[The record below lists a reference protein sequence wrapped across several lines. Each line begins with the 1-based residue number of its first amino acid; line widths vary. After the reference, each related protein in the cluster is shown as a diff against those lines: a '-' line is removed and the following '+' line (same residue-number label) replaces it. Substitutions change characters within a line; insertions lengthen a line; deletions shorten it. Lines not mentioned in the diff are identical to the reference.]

1 MEQLVKVLQLIATK
15 SGIRAS
21 SGSPNGGLESVIL
34 NLHEAFQNAGWDSHY
49 SDSVGSNSD
58 ASIRYDLEKYN
69 YEMYANTVRSWV
81 EREKPDLVIAHG
93 TNALLKYLTER
104 GIRVLFVE
112 HSMAISINLNSYGA
126 LFGYIAPNARTIGS
140 KIITVSPITMTT
152 KKNAIAEFGVDF
164 EFDGWCRFQFPT
176 KELLSRPIEKSEG
189 YCVTIA
195 RCEEKKALMRMT
207 NHCIKNNFDWR
218 LVTSLPTQASE
229 EFFAKWLS
237 KYDQTRISKNIPRE
251 QTLDILTR
259 GAILGSSSPF
269 ESAGVTAFEGLMFGL
284 PLLLNEPPSHDNI
297 HASRMF
303 LPNDDF
309 VSTLRGDQKKTEKLM
324 NLSLSERKNLR
335 DLTISYNPVDTVLAS
350 LESFAESIG
359 NPLTEINMNPLE
371 ELMMQ

>member
-1 MEQLVKVLQLIATK
+1 M
-15 SGIRAS
+15 
-21 SGSPNGGLESVIL
+21 L
-34 NLHEAFQNAGWDSHY
+34 NLHEAFRNAGWDSYY

-152 KKNAIAEFGVDF
+152 KKKAIAEFGVDF

-189 YCVTIA
+189 YCITIA
-195 RCEEKKALMRMT
+195 RCEKKKSIERMI
-207 NHCIKNNFDWR
+207 NHCIRNNFDWR
-218 LVTSLPTQASE
+218 LITSLPNQASE
-229 EFFAKWLS
+229 ELFAKELA
-237 KYDQTRISKNIPRE
+237 KYDSLKVSKNIPRE
-251 QTLDILTR
+251 QTLNILAR

-284 PLLLNEPPSHDNI
+284 PLLLNEPPSYDRI

-309 VSTLRGDQKKTEKLM
+309 ISTLRGDQKKTEKLM
-324 NLSLSERKNLR
+324 NLSIQERKNLR
-335 DLTISYNPVDTVLAS
+335 DMTIEYNPVHSVLLD
-350 LESFAESIG
+350 LENFAHEIG
-359 NPLTEINMNPLE
+359 NPLTNLSMNPLE
-371 ELMMQ
+371 RLIAS

>member
-1 MEQLVKVLQLIATK
+1 VKILQLIATK

-93 TNALLKYLTER
+93 TNTLLKYLTER

-112 HSMAISINLNSYGA
+112 HSMATSINLNSYGA
-126 LFGYIAPNARTIGS
+126 LFGYVAPNARTIGS

-152 KKNAIAEFGVDF
+152 KKKAIAEFGVDF

-335 DLTISYNPVDTVLAS
+335 DLTISYNPVDSVLAS

-359 NPLTEINMNPLE
+359 NPLTEITLNPLE
-371 ELMMQ
+371 RLIAS

>member
-1 MEQLVKVLQLIATK
+1 MQLVKILQLIATK

-81 EREKPDLVIAHG
+81 KREKPDLVIAHG

-152 KKNAIAEFGVDF
+152 KKKAIAEFGVDF

-176 KELLSRPIEKSEG
+176 KELLSRPIEIAQA

-195 RCEEKKALMRMT
+195 RCEKKKSIERMI
-207 NHCIKNNFDWR
+207 NHCIRNNFDWR

-229 EFFAKWLS
+229 ELFAKELS
-237 KYDQTRISKNIPRE
+237 KYDSTKVSKNIPRE
-251 QTLDILTR
+251 KTLDILSR

-284 PLLLNEPPSHDNI
+284 PLLLNEPPSQDNI

-335 DLTISYNPVDTVLAS
+335 DLTISYNPVNTVLTS
-350 LESFAESIG
+350 LESFAKSIG
-359 NPLTEINMNPLE
+359 NPLTEIIMNPLE
-371 ELMMQ
+371 ELIMQ

>member
-1 MEQLVKVLQLIATK
+1 MKVLQLIATK

-49 SDSVGSNSD
+49 SDNVGSNSE

-152 KKNAIAEFGVDF
+152 KKKAIAEFGVDF

-176 KELLSRPIEKSEG
+176 K
-189 YCVTIA
+189 
-195 RCEEKKALMRMT
+195 
-207 NHCIKNNFDWR
+207 
-218 LVTSLPTQASE
+218 
-229 EFFAKWLS
+229 
-237 KYDQTRISKNIPRE
+237 
-251 QTLDILTR
+251 
-259 GAILGSSSPF
+259 
-269 ESAGVTAFEGLMFGL
+269 
-284 PLLLNEPPSHDNI
+284 
-297 HASRMF
+297 
-303 LPNDDF
+303 
-309 VSTLRGDQKKTEKLM
+309 
-324 NLSLSERKNLR
+324 
-335 DLTISYNPVDTVLAS
+335 
-350 LESFAESIG
+350 
-359 NPLTEINMNPLE
+359 
-371 ELMMQ
+371 

>member
-1 MEQLVKVLQLIATK
+1 MKVLQLIATK

-152 KKNAIAEFGVDF
+152 KKKAIAEFGVNF

-195 RCEEKKALMRMT
+195 RCEKKKSIERML
-207 NHCIKNNFDWR
+207 NHCIRNNFDWR
-218 LVTSLPTQASE
+218 LVTSLPNQASE
-229 EFFAKWLS
+229 ELFAKELA
-237 KYDQTRISKNIPRE
+237 KYDSTKVSKNIPRE
-251 QTLDILTR
+251 KTLDILSR

-324 NLSLSERKNLR
+324 NLSLQERKNLR
-335 DLTISYNPVDTVLAS
+335 DLTISYNPVESVLAS
-350 LESFAESIG
+350 LESFAKSIG
-359 NPLTEINMNPLE
+359 NPLTEITMNPLE
-371 ELMMQ
+371 ELIMQ